1 MGIKNF
7 FQGNKKDR
15 QERRSSYIKEET
27 DRYLPDG
34 GREVAKVKVNRFKNQ
49 KSKRVNYDDG
59 YTFTGTKKTR
69 RKDIKQ
75 NETDFVTDSGL
86 NTVKYNLSTKKGKHR
101 SSTWEKNQTS
111 QRTPYKESSS
121 GPAYFGNMTYAANGN
136 PEWYNENTLSGN
148 VKKVTKNRRKTTTEE
163 GTWSPEQ
170 GKWLSSKKVVKNPK
184 RNGK

>member
-34 GREVAKVKVNRFKNQ
+34 GREISKVKVNRFKNQ

-69 RKDIKQ
+69 RKYIKQ

-111 QRTPYKESSS
+111 QRTPYEESSS
-121 GPAYFGNMTYAANGN
+121 GPAYFGNMTYASNGN
-136 PEWYNENTLSGN
+136 PEWYNENILSGN
-148 VKKVTKNRRKTTTEE
+148 VKKVVKNRRKTTTEQ
-163 GTWSPEQ
+163 GAWSPEQ